1 MYLKDGVA
9 LDYETTNL
17 YTISIQLDNGTATDA
32 QDLTFMVTDI
42 DKVNLPNN
50 LPDTVQV
57 WENETVGAVIFTVTA
72 DPDPDG
78 DTNEFVC
85 TEFVPN
91 DGSFT
96 CDETSEWPFNIR
108 KYQAS
113 TIDVHL
119 SVKEMDLS
127 SF

>member
-1 MYLKDGVA
+1 MYLKDGIA

-42 DKVNLPNN
+42 DEANFPNN

-72 DPDPDG
+72 DADPEG

-85 TEFVPN
+85 IEIVPD

-96 CDETSEWPFNIR
+96 CDNASE
-108 KYQAS
+108 
-113 TIDVHL
+113 
-119 SVKEMDLS
+119 
-127 SF
+127 